1 MRSTWFMEHLKEDR
15 DQQSDKSEINK
26 STGTYYVGQLVRNL
40 KQHSREDPVV
50 KIKFEE
56 NRDD

>member
-15 DQQSDKSEINK
+15 DQLSDKSEINK
-26 STGTYYVGQLVRNL
+26 LTGTCYVGQLVRNL
-40 KQHSREDPVV
+40 KHSREDPVV